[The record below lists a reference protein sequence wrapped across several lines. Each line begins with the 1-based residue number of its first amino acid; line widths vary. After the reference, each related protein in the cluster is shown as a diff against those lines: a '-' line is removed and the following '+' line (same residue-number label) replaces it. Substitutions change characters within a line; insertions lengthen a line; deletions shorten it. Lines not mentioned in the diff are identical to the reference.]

1 VGVLGHQVRPYAR
14 ARRFWFAI
22 NALYLNNFNLKPEK
36 PDVFEARCYQI
47 VFGSALRSFPS
58 ESRHK
63 ETIKMMFGKK
73 LRILILAA
81 MLALTLATST
91 APLVSQA
98 LAEAVSPS
106 ASGGG

>member
-1 VGVLGHQVRPYAR
+1 
-14 ARRFWFAI
+14 
-22 NALYLNNFNLKPEK
+22 
-36 PDVFEARCYQI
+36 
-47 VFGSALRSFPS
+47 
-58 ESRHK
+58 
-63 ETIKMMFGKK
+63 MMFGKK